1 MLFLK
6 LGTLVQRGLSV
17 LVGGKADNTRLGTGY
32 AASYRTP
39 EIRISLRR
47 PSHSASQEFPPAMRL
62 RHADDR
68 VDVMAAYGAGR
79 SQRCAGSLSRS
90 VGWSKAWSKAW
101 CKPALQ
107 TAIASARG

>member
-17 LVGGKADNTRLGTGY
+17 LMGGKADNTRLGTSY

-68 VDVMAAYGAGR
+68 EDVMAANGAGR
-79 SQRCAGSLSRS
+79 SQRCAGVFSRS
-90 VGWSKAWSKAW
+90 AVWCNAW